1 MVYFDFWKIVLIFL
15 SSSVFYFVHYEDK
28 NYKPFG
34 LRYWFSLIGCI
45 WLNLVT
51 LISYLVAYVAASI
64 MISNQFEPFLVWIFL
79 FLFLLA
85 IVLTLLSVKAIKIL
99 IRRTKYYQRL

>member
-1 MVYFDFWKIVLIFL
+1 MVDVDFWKIVLIFL
-15 SSSVFYFVHYEDK
+15 SSSVYYFVHYEDK

-45 WLNLVT
+45 WSSLVT
-51 LISYLVAYVAASI
+51 LISYLVAYVVASI
-64 MISNQFEPFLVWIFL
+64 MIYNQFEQQLVWIFL

-85 IVLTLLSVKAIKIL
+85 IVLTLLSIRAIKIL

>member
-34 LRYWFSLIGCI
+34 LRYWFRLIGCI